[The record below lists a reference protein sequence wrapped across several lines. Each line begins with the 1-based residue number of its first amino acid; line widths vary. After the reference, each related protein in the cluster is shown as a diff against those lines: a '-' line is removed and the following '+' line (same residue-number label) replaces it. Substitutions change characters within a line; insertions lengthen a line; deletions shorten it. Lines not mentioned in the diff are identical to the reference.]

1 MTQRSAQPGAAHVS
15 ESAVPAVSW
24 AAVFAGAVVAAAVSL
39 LLLTLGG
46 GFGLASVSPWPGSGA
61 SATTFTAMTAVW
73 FVIVQWVASGL
84 GGYLAGRLRTKWA
97 GLHTHEVFF
106 RDTAHG
112 FISWAAATLM
122 AAGVFAL
129 VSGGVVAGGVHAAA
143 TVGAGAAHGAAAGGM
158 ANSGGGTGSGAAS
171 NSGSSLAS
179 SVAPYDI
186 DVLFRSTSTD
196 PGTNSTDAR
205 AEAARTLA
213 RDVSA
218 GDVPPEDRTYL
229 TQLVASRTGVS
240 QEEAQ
245 KRVDA
250 AIAAA
255 KAADTKARQAAD
267 AARKAAAEAATLT
280 ALAMLVGAFIACVTA
295 ALGGRRR
302 DEHA

>member
-1 MTQRSAQPGAAHVS
+1 MTQRSTQLGGEPAS

-46 GFGLASVSPWPGSGA
+46 GFGLASVSPWAGSGV

-84 GGYLAGRLRTKWA
+84 GGFLAGRLRTKWA

-112 FISWAAATLM
+112 FISWAAATLI

-129 VSGGVVAGGVHAAA
+129 VSGGVLAGGVHAAA
-143 TVGAGAAHGAAAGGM
+143 TVGAGAAHGAAAGGV
-158 ANSGGGTGSGAAS
+158 ANSAAPNSGGSL
-171 NSGSSLAS
+171 GSS
-179 SVAPYDI
+179 VTPYDI

-205 AEAARTLA
+205 AEATRTLA
-213 RDVSA
+213 RDITA
-218 GDVPPEDRTYL
+218 GEVPPEDRTYL

-250 AIAAA
+250 AISAA

-280 ALAMLVGAFIACVTA
+280 ALAMLVGAFIASVAA

>member
-1 MTQRSAQPGAAHVS
+1 MTQRSTQLGGEPVS

-46 GFGLASVSPWPGSGA
+46 GFGLASVSPWAGSGV

-84 GGYLAGRLRTKWA
+84 GGFLAGRLRTKWA

-112 FISWAAATLM
+112 FISWAAATLI

-129 VSGGVVAGGVHAAA
+129 VSGGVLAGGVHAAA
-143 TVGAGAAHGAAAGGM
+143 TVGAGAAHGATAGGV
-158 ANSGGGTGSGAAS
+158 ANSAAPNSGGSL
-171 NSGSSLAS
+171 GSS
-179 SVAPYDI
+179 VTPYDI

-205 AEAARTLA
+205 AEATRTLA
-213 RDVSA
+213 RDITA
-218 GDVPPEDRTYL
+218 GEVPSEDRTYL

-250 AIAAA
+250 AISAA

-280 ALAMLVGAFIACVTA
+280 ALAMLVGAFIASVAA

>member
-1 MTQRSAQPGAAHVS
+1 MENVMTQRTAQPGAAYVS

-46 GFGLASVSPWPGSGA
+46 GFGLASVSPWPGSGV
-61 SATTFTAMTAVW
+61 SATAFTAMTAIW
-73 FVIVQWVASGL
+73 FVLVQWVASGL

-112 FISWAAATLM
+112 FISWAAATLI

-129 VSGGVVAGGVHAAA
+129 VSGGVLAGGVHAAA
-143 TVGAGAAHGAAAGGM
+143 TVGAGAAHGAAAGGV
-158 ANSGGGTGSGAAS
+158 ANSAATNPSG
-171 NSGSSLAS
+171 SLAS
-179 SVAPYDI
+179 SVTPYDI

-196 PGTNSTDAR
+196 PGSNSTDAR
-205 AEAARTLA
+205 AEATRTLA
-213 RDVSA
+213 RDITS

-245 KRVDA
+245 KRVDT

-280 ALAMLVGAFIACVTA
+280 ALAMLVGAFIACVAA